1 MKRIYLLVIVFFLT
15 IMLFFVSRNDSLA
28 MLSYETPGFAS
39 ASVTASVLN
48 VRQGPGT
55 QYKVVTQVK
64 KNATVRVFAK
74 IGNWYVVQTDDN
86 HIGAVSKDYI
96 KGHTSTGGATTSTG
110 NSGSNTTTTTISDE
124 DDILNRINAERKK
137 AGLPALIMDKD
148 LQKVAKVKAQDMV
161 KNNYF
166 SHTSPTYGSPF
177 DMMKSYGITYK
188 VAGENIAGNS
198 TNAGA
203 VSAWM
208 ASSGHKENIL
218 NNAYNYT
225 GIGVVSSQKY
235 GKIYVQMF
243 VGR

>member
-1 MKRIYLLVIVFFLT
+1 
-15 IMLFFVSRNDSLA
+15 
-28 MLSYETPGFAS
+28 MLSYETPGFTS

-74 IGNWYVVQTDDN
+74 IGNWYVIQTDDN
-86 HIGAVSKDYI
+86 HIGVVSKDYI
-96 KGHTSTGGATTSTG
+96 KGHTSTAGATTS
-110 NSGSNTTTTTISDE
+110 NSSSGSTTGSGTGTTTTTISDE

-148 LQKVAKVKAQDMV
+148 LQKVAKIKAQDMV

-218 NNAYNYT
+218 NKAYNYT
-225 GIGVVSSQKY
+225 GIGVVSSPKY